1 MTLEPSASGSIFV
14 LMIPATWTCTV
25 ELFGTCGVL
34 NRHSKWQYGP
44 SGDELCSTSIIAM
57 LIRDIN
63 AFCQN
68 KQCATRNDVTGR
80 RHC

>member
-1 MTLEPSASGSIFV
+1 VTLEPSASGSIFV

-44 SGDELCSTSIIAM
+44 SDEELLQYFNNCNV
-57 LIRDIN
+57 D
-63 AFCQN
+63 
-68 KQCATRNDVTGR
+68 TRYKRVLPE
-80 RHC
+80 